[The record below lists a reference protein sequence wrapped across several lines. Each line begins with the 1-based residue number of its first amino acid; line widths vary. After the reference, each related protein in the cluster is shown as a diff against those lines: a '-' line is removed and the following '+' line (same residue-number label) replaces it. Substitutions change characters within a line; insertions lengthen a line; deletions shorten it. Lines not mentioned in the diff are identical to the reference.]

1 MFDAFVF
8 FFIQCKYLICLIPAR
23 SELFIILYYII
34 LYCILFYYIILIIL
48 YYIILLHLIIYP
60 YQRESLAYARINNL
74 LCMFNY
80 MNLEFNLL
88 VSTCYQL
95 F

>member
-34 LYCILFYYIILIIL
+34 LYFILLYYIDYIIL
-48 YYIILLHLIIYP
+48 YYIIT
-60 YQRESLAYARINNL
+60 
-74 LCMFNY
+74 FNY
-80 MNLEFNLL
+80 LSL
-88 VSTCYQL
+88 STGKFSICSNK
-95 F
+95 